1 MSLSGPPDR
10 LLQELVEAALGRGI
24 NVVAAANRGAPRGG
38 FPASVSGVVAVVD
51 EGPGAVPAGMVAA
64 PGVDVPSSLP
74 DSRWAMV
81 SGASYA
87 AAHVSGLLALMLDAQ
102 ARAGRVRAPVAS
114 RLVRQADG
122 RLDACASLACVG
134 AAGACGGAAAVAAE
148 MAVSIT
154 QH

>member
-10 LLQELVEAALGRGI
+10 LLQELVEAALARGI
-24 NVVAAANRGAPRGG
+24 SVVAAADRGAARGG
-38 FPASVSGVVAVVD
+38 FPASVSGVVAVVA
-51 EGPGAVPAGMVAA
+51 EGSPVAPGWVAA

-74 DSRWAMV
+74 DSRWALV

-87 AAHVSGLLALMLDAQ
+87 AAHISGLLALMLDAQ
-102 ARAGRVRAPVAS
+102 ARAGRARTPVAS
-114 RLVRQADG
+114 QLVRLADG
-122 RLDACASLACVG
+122 RLDVCASLARVG
-134 AAGACGGAAAVAAE
+134 AVGACGGAAASAAE